1 MRPKTPPETLFG
13 CYMCMETVMIQ
24 KNIGYKGNNDMRILV
39 VEDERD
45 MNSIITRKLES
56 ENYSVD
62 FCYDGVSA
70 LEYIRLA
77 EYDGVILDV
86 MLPKMNGFEV
96 LKQLRSEGNRTP
108 ILLLS
113 ARSETEDKV
122 RGLDLGADDYL
133 TKPFDFPELM
143 ARLRVLLRKQTGV
156 KENIYRCGE
165 LEVNV
170 NEQKVVREGRVINL
184 SPREFAILLYMIR
197 NQNIVLSRDQIE
209 ANVWSLDNETNSNV
223 VDVYIRYLRRK
234 LDDDFDKKLIQTI
247 RGAGYMLKNE

>member
-1 MRPKTPPETLFG
+1 
-13 CYMCMETVMIQ
+13 
-24 KNIGYKGNNDMRILV
+24 MRILV

-45 MNSIITRKLES
+45 MNNVITRKLES
-56 ENYSVD
+56 ENYCVD
-62 FCYDGVSA
+62 SCYDGLSA

-96 LKQLRSEGNRTP
+96 LRQLRSEGDQTP
-108 ILLLS
+108 ILMLS

-122 RGLDLGADDYL
+122 KGLDLGADDYL

-170 NEQKVVREGRVINL
+170 NEQKVMREGRLINL

-209 ANVWSLDNETNSNV
+209 ANVWSLHNETNSNV

-234 LDDDFDKKLIQTI
+234 LDDDFDRKLIQTI
-247 RGAGYMLKNE
+247 RGAGYMLRNDQA